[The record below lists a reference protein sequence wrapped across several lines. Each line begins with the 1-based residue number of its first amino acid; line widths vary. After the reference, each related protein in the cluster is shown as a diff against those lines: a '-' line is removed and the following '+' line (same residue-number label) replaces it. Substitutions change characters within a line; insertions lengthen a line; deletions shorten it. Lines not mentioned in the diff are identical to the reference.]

1 MTNQLVKLRLCPLGA
16 KWRNYWRQLCQG
28 LGKGQCSESLLF
40 NLLPPDFIDT
50 RPAPA
55 TWLRQVQARL
65 YWHIVTLIPLHF
77 LELCLGRNFLA
88 DHKLLV
94 HPFGC

>member
-50 RPAPA
+50 RPAPRYMVA
-55 TWLRQVQARL
+55 TGPSPSLLAHCNL
-65 YWHIVTLIPLHF
+65 DSPPFLGIVPW
-77 LELCLGRNFLA
+77 A
-88 DHKLLV
+88 
-94 HPFGC
+94 